1 GVIEVTYP
9 DGTKDTVKVP
19 VEHQVITKVSLK

>member
-1 GVIEVTYP
+1 MEVTYP

-19 VEHQVITKVSLK
+19 VIQMVRKIQ